1 MILEM
6 LNLLY
11 NSLEKN
17 ITENITIMANN
28 IRLIRLQNGDDI
40 IASFELEDTIVKIS
54 EPMLLQLHHQGTHMG
69 LILQHWLPIQLIKKN
84 ETILQSKDIVCV
96 VEPNDE
102 LSQYYINTVE
112 KIKNL
117 FAARDGLEDGE
128 LEDEMESISMA
139 MEELQEDNG
148 VVIH

>member
-1 MILEM
+1 M
-6 LNLLY
+6 
-11 NSLEKN
+11 
-17 ITENITIMANN
+17 NN

-40 IASFELEDTIVKIS
+40 IASFEIEDTIIRIS
-54 EPMLLQLHHQGTHMG
+54 EPMLVEMHHRGTHMG

-84 ETILQSKDIVCV
+84 ETILQAKDIICV

-102 LSQYYINTVE
+102 LTQYYMNTVE
-112 KIKNL
+112 HIKNL
-117 FAARDGLEDGE
+117 FAGKDDLDEDE

-139 MEELQEDNG
+139 MEELQEDNN

>member
-1 MILEM
+1 M
-6 LNLLY
+6 
-11 NSLEKN
+11 
-17 ITENITIMANN
+17 NN

-40 IASFELEDTIVKIS
+40 IASFELDNDIVRIS
-54 EPMLLQLHHQGTHMG
+54 EPMLVEMHHRGTHMG

-112 KIKNL
+112 QIKNL
-117 FAARDGLEDGE
+117 FAARDELEDDE

>member
-1 MILEM
+1 M
-6 LNLLY
+6 
-11 NSLEKN
+11 
-17 ITENITIMANN
+17 NN

-40 IASFELEDTIVKIS
+40 IASFEIEDTIIRIS
-54 EPMLLQLHHQGTHMG
+54 EPMLVEMHHRGTHMG

-84 ETILQSKDIVCV
+84 ETILQAKDIICV

-102 LSQYYINTVE
+102 LTQYYINTVDH
-112 KIKNL
+112 IKNL
-117 FAARDGLEDGE
+117 FAGKDDLDEDE

-139 MEELQEDNG
+139 MEELQEDNN